1 MKLIEFKS
9 IKVQLYPL
17 MRPISIPT
25 YIEQLFRTNPKEIAT
40 TALIRERYGK
50 IANQPP
56 VVSIVIPAY
65 NEEENI
71 LQTLLSLSNN
81 ETQWPVEIIV
91 VNNNSKDRTAE
102 MVIATGIPCV
112 NEPKQGI
119 TNARNAGLAIAKGK
133 YILNADADTIYPK
146 DWIQEMINPLATN
159 EKLCS
164 VYGRFSFIPIGSTG
178 RFTYFFYE
186 YFADFMRWLNKMFRD
201 EAMNAYGFNS
211 GFRREQGLEVDGF
224 NHPPGT
230 NEDGWLALKLRE
242 KGFGKL
248 YYVTNIKAL
257 VWTTDR
263 RIQIDGGLWKGTWK
277 RLKRMIGW

>member
-1 MKLIEFKS
+1 
-9 IKVQLYPL
+9 

-25 YIEQLFRTNPKEIAT
+25 YIEQLFKTNPKEIAT

-50 IANQPP
+50 IANQTP

-102 MVIATGIPCV
+102 MVMATGIPCV

-146 DWIQEMINPLATN
+146 DWIEEMIKPLATN
-159 EKLCS
+159 ENICS

-186 YFADFMRWLNKMFRD
+186 YFADFMRWLNKVFRD

-211 GFRREQGLEVDGF
+211 GFRREQGLEVEGF

-248 YYVTNIKAL
+248 YYVTNINAL

>member
-1 MKLIEFKS
+1 
-9 IKVQLYPL
+9 
-17 MRPISIPT
+17 MRPISIPS
-25 YIEQLFRTNPKEIAT
+25 YIEQIYKTNPKEIAT
-40 TALIRERYGK
+40 TALIRERYIK
-50 IANQPP
+50 ISNQPP
-56 VVSIVIPAY
+56 VVSIVMPAY

-91 VNNNSKDRTAE
+91 VNNNSKHRTAE

-119 TNARNAGLAIAKGK
+119 TNARNAGLAVAKGK

-146 DWIQEMINPLATN
+146 DWIEEMVNPLVTN
-159 EKLCS
+159 DKVCS
-164 VYGRFSFIPIGSTG
+164 VYGRFSFIPIGNTG

-186 YFADFMRWLNKMFRD
+186 YFADLMRWLNKIFRD

-211 GFRREQGLEVDGF
+211 GFRREQGLAVEGF

>member
-1 MKLIEFKS
+1 
-9 IKVQLYPL
+9 
-17 MRPISIPT
+17 MRPISIPY
-25 YIEQLFRTNPKEIAT
+25 YIEQLFKTNPKEIAT
-40 TALIRERYGK
+40 TALIKEKYGK
-50 IANQPP
+50 ISNQPP

-119 TNARNAGLAIAKGK
+119 TNARNAGLAVAKGK

-146 DWIQEMINPLATN
+146 DWIEQMVAPLAN
-159 EKLCS
+159 SEQVCS

-186 YFADFMRWLNKMFRD
+186 YFADFMRWMNKIFRD

-211 GFRREQGLEVDGF
+211 GFRREQGLEVEGF
-224 NHPPGT
+224 NHPSGT

-263 RIQIDGGLWKGTWK
+263 RIQIDGGLWKGIWK